1 MMLERGAHLTFC
13 GIPRSGFWMY
23 EDNVTE
29 LDLLVPAGTLWVDRA
44 QNPEF
49 NFSETDGWALT
60 GFAADLAVSVM
71 GFVGSGITFSA
82 RMYPS
87 YTQALFATSKAGECD
102 VAFSPFTVTQNRT
115 YCGNVSLA
123 SGVRAC
129 TDPANSTAEPSAT
142 DACCADFSFQML
154 SSTVGVLIRT
164 GDPIS

>member
-1 MMLERGAHLTFC
+1 MREHATHLTLC

-23 EDNVTE
+23 EDNVTD
-29 LDLLVPAGTLWVDRA
+29 LDLLMPPSELWADRA

-49 NFSETDGWALT
+49 NYSETEGWPLT
-60 GFAADLAVSVM
+60 GFAADLVVSAM
-71 GFVGSGITFSA
+71 AFVGGDVSFSA

-129 TDPANSTAEPSAT
+129 TDPVNSTAEPST
-142 DACCADFSFQML
+142 SDACCADYSFQML